1 MAEKRKP
8 TPKKKTPAQIA
19 AERRQRAQQNA
30 VFEQIKDDF
39 GITDALL
46 NADPTDPNSGFSLRE
61 AFEQIR
67 REKITD
73 ANRAAQIINRTTW
86 FRNNGVG
93 VLERIALRQSNPG
106 VYKRRLSEK
115 RNELRRIFTSM
126 NLDVSR
132 GTLGRMAKDAFEY
145 GLDANQ
151 VVDRYKAKIKVKDGS
166 DSEQALRGFARQM
179 GVRLTDKWFSDASLQ
194 MATGSQNA
202 AKYEERIRAQ
212 AKNTYGYWADRID
225 QGETVEELAG
235 QYLAYAQQW
244 LEDPNVNLMDRTVRQ
259 ALQPADGSNQPSP
272 LWKFEQMVKK
282 DPRWKQTKNAQAT
295 YAETAGR
302 LLQAWS
308 VA

>member
-1 MAEKRKP
+1 MAQNPAPK
-8 TPKKKTPAQIA
+8 KKKTPAQIA
-19 AERRQRAQQNA
+19 AERRRRAQQRA
-30 VFEQIKDDF
+30 VFQQIKDDF

-46 NADPTDPNSGFSLRE
+46 DADPTDPKTGFSLRE
-61 AFEQIR
+61 AFDQIR
-67 REKITD
+67 REQITD
-73 ANRAAQIINRTTW
+73 ANRAAEIINKTTW

-93 VLERIALRQSNPG
+93 VLERIALRRSNPG
-106 VYKRRLSEK
+106 VYKKRLADK
-115 RNELRRIFTSM
+115 ANELRRIFVQM

-151 VVDRYKAKIKVKDGS
+151 VVDKYKAKIKVSDGS
-166 DSEQALRGFARQM
+166 DGEQALRGFARQM
-179 GVRLTDKWFSDASLQ
+179 GVQLTDDWFRNAALQ
-194 MATGSQNA
+194 MTTGSQNSA
-202 AKYEERIRAQ
+202 TYEERIRAQ

-225 QGETVEELAG
+225 EGETVEELAG

-272 LWKFEQMVKK
+272 LWKFEQSVKK
-282 DPRWKQTKNAQAT
+282 DPRWKSTKNAQAT

-302 LLQAWS
+302 LLQSWS